1 MKKSNR
7 KAASRQDAAQYVAP
21 TMAAFLL
28 TMPFATSAWAA
39 PAVEA
44 DTELSN
50 IEVTAKPSSPMQ
62 TKESASNKFTAP
74 LRDTP
79 KTVQVITREVL
90 DQRGVNSLEE
100 ALRST
105 PGITFGAGEGGNP
118 TGDQPYIRGINSQQS
133 ISIDGLRDIA
143 AGSRETFNVDQVEV
157 IKGADSAF
165 NGRGGAGGSISIET
179 KKPQNTDFTH
189 IDLGVGTDKYVR
201 GSVDTN
207 WSTDNGMAFR
217 FNAMGQKNDVAG
229 REGPENKHWGFA
241 PSVAFGL
248 DTNTRLT
255 LAYYHY
261 QTDDIPDGGV
271 PFLYPV
277 GKLPTSGEHVYR
289 PTYGD
294 SRENWYG
301 MYNRDFR
308 KEKTDQGTVTFE
320 HDFNE
325 DMKLRNVFRAAR
337 SSQNY
342 VWTQPDDSKGNV
354 QNGMVWRRGNARVSD
369 TATYQN
375 VTDLTGK
382 FDTGA
387 LKHSYNVGLE
397 LAYEKSDV
405 QSAAVQQPTRYNPK
419 TGKDEVV
426 TNCSAANMGVGA
438 GSDYICTDLNNPNP
452 NDPWL
457 FNVTLPEA
465 TKYRTKTTSVYAFDT
480 IEFNPQWLLNAGV
493 RFDHYES
500 SSQAPDAERFSRT
513 DNLWNYQLG
522 LVYKPLPN
530 GSIYANIA
538 TASTPGNSFLGQ
550 SLEDQSI
557 SNSTTG
563 RNPVKNANDMAPEK
577 TRSYEIGTKWDVLDN
592 NLSLTGAIFRNE
604 VTNARIVE
612 NGIASMAGEKVVDGF
627 ELGFTGRIT
636 ENWEVFGGYT
646 FMSSEQKKLAK
657 NADGTDSVA
666 QGRDFFNT
674 PRHSGSLWTSYKV
687 TPKFTA
693 GVGMY
698 AQSDAVGSYTK
709 SGDAVLIKG
718 IPGYARF
725 DAMLSYQIS
734 KNAKAQLNVYN
745 LADKEYYSST
755 YSTHYAT
762 LGDGRAAVASLKLTF

>member
-248 DTNTRLT
+248 DTNTRWT

-405 QSAAVQQPTRYNPK
+405 QSAAVQKGSTTCK
-419 TGKDEVV
+419 T
-426 TNCSAANMGVGA
+426 GVGA
-438 GSDYICTDLNNPNP
+438 AGDYMCTDLNNPTP

-457 FNVTLPEA
+457 YDVVLPEA

-493 RFDHYES
+493 RFDRYES
-500 SSQAPDAERFSRT
+500 SKQDPNKPRFSRE

-530 GSIYANIA
+530 GSIYANFA

-550 SLEDQSI
+550 SSEDQSI
-557 SNSTTG
+557 DPTSG
-563 RNPVKNANDMAPEK
+563 RPLATNADEMSPEK
-577 TRSYEIGTKWDVLDN
+577 TRSYEVGTKWDVLDN

-604 VTNARIVE
+604 VTNVRIVE
-612 NGIASMAGEKVVDGF
+612 NNIARMAGEKVVDGF

-646 FMSSEQKKLAK
+646 FMSSEQKKLAREA
-657 NADGTDSVA
+657 NTNRENVA
-666 QGRDFFNT
+666 QGRDFYNT

-698 AQSDAVGSYTK
+698 AQSDVVGSYARNKPT
-709 SGDAVLIKG
+709 GDAVLIKG

-755 YSTHYAT
+755 YSAHYAPVAE
-762 LGDGRAAVASLKLTF
+762 GRSAVASLKLTF

>member
-1 MKKSNR
+1 MKKNHH
-7 KAASRQDAAQYVAP
+7 KATQRQDAAQYVAP

-28 TMPFATSAWAA
+28 TMPFASSAFAA
-39 PAVEA
+39 DVVDA
-44 DTELSN
+44 DTELSA
-50 IEVTAKPSSPMQ
+50 IEV
-62 TKESASNKFTAP
+62 SAPKANPLQIKNSTSNKFTAP

-79 KTVQVITREVL
+79 KTVQVISRELL
-90 DQRGVNSLEE
+90 DQRGANSLEE

-118 TGDQPYIRGINSQQS
+118 LGDRPFIRGIDSQQS
-133 ISIDGLRDIA
+133 ISVDGLRDIA
-143 AGSRETFNVDQVEV
+143 AGSRENFNVDQIEV

-165 NGRGGAGGSISIET
+165 NGRGGAGGSISVAT
-179 KKPQNTDFTH
+179 KAPKNTDFTE
-189 IDLGVGTDKYVR
+189 INLGVGTDKYVR

-207 WSTDNGMAFR
+207 WATDNGMAFR

-248 DTNTRLT
+248 DTPTRLI
-255 LAYYHY
+255 LSYYHY
-261 QTDDIPDGGV
+261 QTDDIPDSGV
-271 PFLYPV
+271 PFDYPAS
-277 GKLPTSGEHVYR
+277 KNLPTSGQHTYH
-289 PTYGD
+289 PTFGGNRD
-294 SRENWYG
+294 NWYG
-301 MYNRDFR
+301 MYARDYR

-320 HDFNE
+320 HDFN
-325 DMKLRNVFRAAR
+325 DDLSLRNTFRAAR
-337 SSQNY
+337 SSQDY

-354 QNGMVWRRGNARVSD
+354 ENGMVWRRGNARSSD
-369 TATYQN
+369 IATYQN

-387 LKHSYNVGLE
+387 LQHSFNVGLE
-397 LAYEKSDV
+397 LSREKSDV
-405 QSAAVQQPTRYNPK
+405 RSAAVQKGSQQC
-419 TGKDEVV
+419 KD
-426 TNCSAANMGVGA
+426 GVGVA
-438 GSDYICTDLNNPNP
+438 GGYMCTDLNNPNP

-457 FNVTLPEA
+457 YDVELPEA

-493 RFDHYES
+493 RFDHYDS
-500 SSQAPDAERFSRT
+500 SVDAPGAQRFSRT

-530 GSIYANIA
+530 GSIYANVG

-550 SLEDQSI
+550 GMEDQSI
-557 SNSTTG
+557 SNSTSG
-563 RNPVKNANDMAPEK
+563 RNPVFNANEMAPEK
-577 TRSYEIGTKWDVLDN
+577 TRSYEIGTKWDVLN
-592 NLSLTGAIFRNE
+592 NQLSLTGAVFRNE
-604 VTNARIVE
+604 VTNSRIVE
-612 NGIASMAGEKVVDGF
+612 NNIARMAGEKVVDGF
-627 ELGFTGRIT
+627 ELGFSGRIT
-636 ENWEVFGGYT
+636 ENWEIFGGYT

-657 NADGTDSVA
+657 NADGSDSVA

-674 PRHSGSLWTSYKV
+674 PRHSGSLWTSYKF
-687 TPKFTA
+687 TPKLTA

-698 AQSDAVGSYTK
+698 AQSDVVASYAQN
-709 SGDAVLIKG
+709 GDALLIKG
-718 IPGYARF
+718 APGYARF
-725 DAMLSYQIS
+725 DAMVSYQIS

>member
-500 SSQAPDAERFSRT
+500 SKDIPDFGRYTRT

-550 SLEDQSI
+550 SSEENNIAPD
-557 SNSTTG
+557 G
-563 RNPVKNANDMAPEK
+563 RGAAKNANDMAPEK

-612 NGIASMAGEKVVDGF
+612 NGIARMAGEKVVDGF

>member
-1 MKKSNR
+1 MKKTNR
-7 KAASRQDAAQYVAP
+7 KAASRHDAAQYVAP

-44 DTELSN
+44 DTELTN

-62 TKESASNKFTAP
+62 AKESASNKFTAP

-143 AGSRETFNVDQVEV
+143 AGSRETFNVQQVEV

-207 WSTDNGMAFR
+207 WATDNGMAFR

-248 DTNTRLT
+248 DTDTRLT

-387 LKHSYNVGLE
+387 LKHRYNVGLE
-397 LAYEKSDV
+397 LAYEKANV
-405 QSAAVQQPTRYNPK
+405 QSAAIQKGSTSCK
-419 TGKDEVV
+419 T
-426 TNCSAANMGVGA
+426 GVGA
-438 GSDYICTDLNNPNP
+438 AGDYICTDLNNPTP

-457 FNVTLPEA
+457 FDVTLPDA
-465 TKYRTKTTSVYAFDT
+465 TKYHTKTTSVYAFDT
-480 IEFNPQWLLNAGV
+480 IEFNPQWMMNAGV
-493 RFDHYES
+493 RFDRYES
-500 SSQAPDAERFSRT
+500 SSQAPDAERFKRT

-657 NADGTDSVA
+657 NADGSDNVA

>member
-1 MKKSNR
+1 MKKTNR
-7 KAASRQDAAQYVAP
+7 KATSRQDAAQYVAP

-50 IEVTAKPSSPMQ
+50 IEVTASPSNPVQ
-62 TKESASNKFTAP
+62 VKESASNKFTAP

-79 KTVQVITREVL
+79 KTVQVISREVL
-90 DQRGVNSLEE
+90 DQRGTNTLEE

-143 AGSRETFNVDQVEV
+143 AGSRETFNVQQVEV

-217 FNAMGQKNDVAG
+217 FNAMGLKEDVAG

-248 DTNTRLT
+248 DTDTRLS

-277 GKLPTSGEHVYR
+277 GKLPTTGEHVYR
-289 PTYGD
+289 PTFGGN
-294 SRENWYG
+294 RENWYG

-320 HDFNE
+320 HDFSE

-337 SSQNY
+337 SSQDY

-354 QNGMVWRRGNARVSD
+354 QNGMVWRRGNARSSD
-369 TATYQN
+369 TTTYQN

-397 LAYEKSDV
+397 LSYEKSDV
-405 QSAAVQQPTRYNPK
+405 QSMAIQ
-419 TGKDEVV
+419 
-426 TNCSAANMGVGA
+426 A
-438 GSDYICTDLNNPNP
+438 GSTTCKNGTGAAGDYMCTDLNNPTP

-457 FNVTLPEA
+457 FDYTLPEA

-500 SSQAPDAERFSRT
+500 SSQAPDAERFKRT

-530 GSIYANIA
+530 GSIYANVA

-550 SLEDQSI
+550 GLEDQGI

-563 RNPVKNANDMAPEK
+563 RNPVNNANDMAPEK

-592 NLSLTGAIFRNE
+592 QLSLTGAIFRNE
-604 VTNARIVE
+604 VTNTRIVE
-612 NGIASMAGEKVVDGF
+612 NGIARMAGEKVVDGF

-657 NADGTDSVA
+657 NADGSDNVA

-674 PRHSGSLWTSYKV
+674 PRHSGSLWTSYKI
-687 TPKFTA
+687 TPKLTA

-709 SGDAVLIKG
+709 NKDAVLIKG
-718 IPGYARF
+718 IPGYARY

-745 LADKEYYSST
+745 LTDKEYYSST

-762 LGDGRAAVASLKLTF
+762 LGTGRAAVASLKLTF

>member
-354 QNGMVWRRGNARVSD
+354 QNGMVWRRGNARASD

-500 SSQAPDAERFSRT
+500 SKDIPDFGRYTRT

-550 SLEDQSI
+550 SSEENNIAPD
-557 SNSTTG
+557 G
-563 RNPVKNANDMAPEK
+563 RGAAKNANDMAPEK

-612 NGIASMAGEKVVDGF
+612 NGIARMAGEKVVDGF

>member
-405 QSAAVQQPTRYNPK
+405 QSAAVQKGSTTCK
-419 TGKDEVV
+419 T
-426 TNCSAANMGVGA
+426 GVGA
-438 GSDYICTDLNNPNP
+438 AGDYMCTDLNNPTP

-457 FNVTLPEA
+457 HEVVLPEA

-500 SSQAPDAERFSRT
+500 SKDIPDFGRYTRT

-550 SLEDQSI
+550 SSEENNIAPD
-557 SNSTTG
+557 G
-563 RNPVKNANDMAPEK
+563 RGAAKNANDMAPEK

-612 NGIASMAGEKVVDGF
+612 NGIARMAGEKVVDGF

>member
-1 MKKSNR
+1 M
-7 KAASRQDAAQYVAP
+7 
-21 TMAAFLL
+21 
-28 TMPFATSAWAA
+28 
-39 PAVEA
+39 
-44 DTELSN
+44 
-50 IEVTAKPSSPMQ
+50 
-62 TKESASNKFTAP
+62 
-74 LRDTP
+74 
-79 KTVQVITREVL
+79 
-90 DQRGVNSLEE
+90 
-100 ALRST
+100 
-105 PGITFGAGEGGNP
+105 
-118 TGDQPYIRGINSQQS
+118 
-133 ISIDGLRDIA
+133 
-143 AGSRETFNVDQVEV
+143 
-157 IKGADSAF
+157 
-165 NGRGGAGGSISIET
+165 
-179 KKPQNTDFTH
+179 
-189 IDLGVGTDKYVR
+189 
-201 GSVDTN
+201 
-207 WSTDNGMAFR
+207 
-217 FNAMGQKNDVAG
+217 
-229 REGPENKHWGFA
+229 
-241 PSVAFGL
+241 
-248 DTNTRLT
+248 
-255 LAYYHY
+255 
-261 QTDDIPDGGV
+261 
-271 PFLYPV
+271 
-277 GKLPTSGEHVYR
+277 
-289 PTYGD
+289 
-294 SRENWYG
+294 
-301 MYNRDFR
+301 
-308 KEKTDQGTVTFE
+308 
-320 HDFNE
+320 
-325 DMKLRNVFRAAR
+325 
-337 SSQNY
+337 
-342 VWTQPDDSKGNV
+342 
-354 QNGMVWRRGNARVSD
+354 
-369 TATYQN
+369 
-375 VTDLTGK
+375 
-382 FDTGA
+382 
-387 LKHSYNVGLE
+387 GLE

-500 SSQAPDAERFSRT
+500 SKDIPDFGRYTRT

-550 SLEDQSI
+550 SSEENNIAPD
-557 SNSTTG
+557 G
-563 RNPVKNANDMAPEK
+563 RGAAKNANDMAPEK

-612 NGIASMAGEKVVDGF
+612 NGIARMAGEKVVDGF

>member
-419 TGKDEVV
+419 TGKNEVV

-457 FNVTLPEA
+457 FDVTLPEA

-500 SSQAPDAERFSRT
+500 SKDIPDFGRYTRT

-550 SLEDQSI
+550 SSEENNIAPD
-557 SNSTTG
+557 G
-563 RNPVKNANDMAPEK
+563 RGAAKNANDMAPEK

-612 NGIASMAGEKVVDGF
+612 NGIARMAGKKVVDGF

-657 NADGTDSVA
+657 NADGTDNIA

-687 TPKFTA
+687 TPKLTA

>member
-1 MKKSNR
+1 M
-7 KAASRQDAAQYVAP
+7 
-21 TMAAFLL
+21 
-28 TMPFATSAWAA
+28 
-39 PAVEA
+39 
-44 DTELSN
+44 DT
-50 IEVTAKPSSPMQ
+50 
-62 TKESASNKFTAP
+62 
-74 LRDTP
+74 D
-79 KTVQVITREVL
+79 
-90 DQRGVNSLEE
+90 
-100 ALRST
+100 
-105 PGITFGAGEGGNP
+105 
-118 TGDQPYIRGINSQQS
+118 
-133 ISIDGLRDIA
+133 
-143 AGSRETFNVDQVEV
+143 
-157 IKGADSAF
+157 
-165 NGRGGAGGSISIET
+165 
-179 KKPQNTDFTH
+179 
-189 IDLGVGTDKYVR
+189 
-201 GSVDTN
+201 
-207 WSTDNGMAFR
+207 
-217 FNAMGQKNDVAG
+217 
-229 REGPENKHWGFA
+229 
-241 PSVAFGL
+241 
-248 DTNTRLT
+248 TRLT

-397 LAYEKSDV
+397 LAYEKANA
-405 QSAAVQQPTRYNPK
+405 QSAAIQKGSTSCK
-419 TGKDEVV
+419 T
-426 TNCSAANMGVGA
+426 GVGA
-438 GSDYICTDLNNPNP
+438 AGDYICTDLNNPTP

-457 FNVTLPEA
+457 FDVTLPDA
-465 TKYRTKTTSVYAFDT
+465 TKYHTKTTSVYAFDT
-480 IEFNPQWLLNAGV
+480 IEFNPQWMMNAGV
-493 RFDHYES
+493 RFDRYES
-500 SSQAPDAERFSRT
+500 SSQAPDAERFKRT

-657 NADGTDSVA
+657 NADGSDNVA

>member
-62 TKESASNKFTAP
+62 AKESASNKFTAP

-261 QTDDIPDGGV
+261 QTDDIPESGA
-271 PFLYPV
+271 PYYWP
-277 GKLPTSGEHVYR
+277 KNNLPTSGEHVYR
-289 PTYGD
+289 PTLGGNH
-294 SRENWYG
+294 SNWYG
-301 MYNRDFR
+301 MYDRDFR
-308 KEKTDQGTVTFE
+308 KEKTDQGTITFE
-320 HDFNE
+320 HDFND
-325 DMKLRNVFRAAR
+325 DMTLRNVFRAAR

-342 VWTQPDDSKGNV
+342 VWTQPDDSQGNV
-354 QNGMVWRRGNARVSD
+354 VNGMVWRRGNARTSD
-369 TATYQN
+369 IATYQN

-382 FDTGA
+382 FETGA
-387 LKHSYNVGLE
+387 LKHSYNIGLE
-397 LAYEKSDV
+397 LGYEKAGV
-405 QSAAVQQPTRYNPK
+405 RSAALTK
-419 TGKDEVV
+419 GDKA
-426 TNCSAANMGVGA
+426 CANGVGA
-438 GSDYICTDLNNPNP
+438 AGDYMCTDLNNPTP

-457 FNVTLPEA
+457 YDVVLPEA

-493 RFDHYES
+493 RFDRYES
-500 SSQAPDAERFSRT
+500 SKQDPNKPRFSRE

-530 GSIYANIA
+530 GSIYANFA

-550 SLEDQSI
+550 SSEDQSI
-557 SNSTTG
+557 DPTSG
-563 RNPVKNANDMAPEK
+563 RPLATNADEMSPEK
-577 TRSYEIGTKWDVLDN
+577 TRSYEVGTKWDVLDN

-604 VTNARIVE
+604 VTNVRIVE
-612 NGIASMAGEKVVDGF
+612 NNIARMAGEKVVDGF

-646 FMSSEQKKLAK
+646 FMSSEQKKLAREA
-657 NADGTDSVA
+657 NTNRENVA
-666 QGRDFFNT
+666 QGRDFYNT

-698 AQSDAVGSYTK
+698 AQSDVVGSYARNKPT
-709 SGDAVLIKG
+709 GDAVLIKG

-725 DAMLSYQIS
+725 DALLSYQIS

-755 YSTHYAT
+755 YSAHYAPVAE
-762 LGDGRAAVASLKLTF
+762 GRSAVASLKLTF

>member
-1 MKKSNR
+1 MKKTNR
-7 KAASRQDAAQYVAP
+7 KATSRQDAAQYVAP

-28 TMPFATSAWAA
+28 TMPFASTAWAA

-44 DTELSN
+44 DTELPS
-50 IEVTAKPSSPMQ
+50 IEVTATPSNPMQ
-62 TKESASNKFTAP
+62 TKESSSNKFTAP

-143 AGSRETFNVDQVEV
+143 AGSRETFNVEQVEV

-165 NGRGGAGGSISIET
+165 NGRGGAGGSISIDT

-248 DTNTRLT
+248 DTDTRLS

-261 QTDDIPDGGV
+261 QTDDIPESGA
-271 PFLYPV
+271 PYYWP
-277 GKLPTSGEHVYR
+277 KNNLPTSGEHVYR
-289 PTYGD
+289 PTLGGD
-294 SRENWYG
+294 HSNWYG
-301 MYNRDFR
+301 LKDRDFR
-308 KEKTDQGTVTFE
+308 KEKTDQGTITFE

-325 DMKLRNVFRAAR
+325 DMKLRNVFRASR
-337 SSQNY
+337 SSQDY
-342 VWTQPDDSKGNV
+342 VWTQPDDSQGNV
-354 QNGMVWRRGNARVSD
+354 VNGLVWRRANTRSSD
-369 TATYQN
+369 IATYQN

-397 LAYEKSDV
+397 MSYEKADV
-405 QSAAVQQPTRYNPK
+405 SSIALNPASTNVCKKGTGAAVGY
-419 TGKDEVV
+419 
-426 TNCSAANMGVGA
+426 M
-438 GSDYICTDLNNPNP
+438 CTDLNNPNP
-452 NDPWL
+452 NDPW
-457 FNVTLPEA
+457 NGTYTVGEA
-465 TKYRTKTTSVYAFDT
+465 TKYRTKTTSLYAFDT

-500 SSQAPDAERFSRT
+500 SAQSPNSDRFTRT

-530 GSIYANIA
+530 GSIYANFA

-550 SLEDQSI
+550 SLEDQGI
-557 SNSTTG
+557 DPTTG
-563 RNPVKNANDMAPEK
+563 RTKVLNANDMEPEK

-592 NLSLTGAIFRNE
+592 KLSLTGAIFRNE

-646 FMSSEQKKLAK
+646 FMSSEQKKLAREA
-657 NADGTDSVA
+657 NTNRENVA

-698 AQSDAVGSYTK
+698 AQSDVVGSYARNKPT
-709 SGDAVLIKG
+709 GDAVLIKG

-755 YSTHYAT
+755 YSTHYAPVAE
-762 LGDGRAAVASLKLTF
+762 GRSAVASLKLTF

>member
-1 MKKSNR
+1 
-7 KAASRQDAAQYVAP
+7 
-21 TMAAFLL
+21 
-28 TMPFATSAWAA
+28 
-39 PAVEA
+39 
-44 DTELSN
+44 
-50 IEVTAKPSSPMQ
+50 
-62 TKESASNKFTAP
+62 
-74 LRDTP
+74 
-79 KTVQVITREVL
+79 
-90 DQRGVNSLEE
+90 
-100 ALRST
+100 
-105 PGITFGAGEGGNP
+105 
-118 TGDQPYIRGINSQQS
+118 
-133 ISIDGLRDIA
+133 
-143 AGSRETFNVDQVEV
+143 
-157 IKGADSAF
+157 
-165 NGRGGAGGSISIET
+165 
-179 KKPQNTDFTH
+179 
-189 IDLGVGTDKYVR
+189 
-201 GSVDTN
+201 
-207 WSTDNGMAFR
+207 
-217 FNAMGQKNDVAG
+217 
-229 REGPENKHWGFA
+229 
-241 PSVAFGL
+241 
-248 DTNTRLT
+248 
-255 LAYYHY
+255 
-261 QTDDIPDGGV
+261 
-271 PFLYPV
+271 
-277 GKLPTSGEHVYR
+277 
-289 PTYGD
+289 
-294 SRENWYG
+294 
-301 MYNRDFR
+301 
-308 KEKTDQGTVTFE
+308 
-320 HDFNE
+320 
-325 DMKLRNVFRAAR
+325 
-337 SSQNY
+337 
-342 VWTQPDDSKGNV
+342 
-354 QNGMVWRRGNARVSD
+354 MVWRRGNARVSD

-405 QSAAVQQPTRYNPK
+405 QSAAVQKGSTTCK
-419 TGKDEVV
+419 T
-426 TNCSAANMGVGA
+426 GVGA
-438 GSDYICTDLNNPNP
+438 AGDYMCTDLNNPTP

-457 FNVTLPEA
+457 HEVVLPEA

-500 SSQAPDAERFSRT
+500 SSQAPDAERFSRI

-557 SNSTTG
+557 TNSTTG
-563 RNPVKNANDMAPEK
+563 RNPVSNANDMAPEK

-612 NGIASMAGEKVVDGF
+612 NGIARMAGEKVVDGF

>member
-426 TNCSAANMGVGA
+426 TNCSAANMGIGA

-457 FNVTLPEA
+457 FDVTLPEA

-500 SSQAPDAERFSRT
+500 SKDIPDFGRYTRT

-550 SLEDQSI
+550 SSEENNIAPD
-557 SNSTTG
+557 G
-563 RNPVKNANDMAPEK
+563 RGAAKNANDMAPEK

-612 NGIASMAGEKVVDGF
+612 NGIARMAGEKVVDGF

>member
-1 MKKSNR
+1 MNYMASCQKTWHSTPFCLESHTILMKKTHR
-7 KAASRQDAAQYVAP
+7 KATSRQDAAQYVAP

-28 TMPFATSAWAA
+28 TMPFASTAWAA

-44 DTELSN
+44 DTELPS

-143 AGSRETFNVDQVEV
+143 AGSRETFNVEQVEV
-157 IKGADSAF
+157 IKGADSAY
-165 NGRGGAGGSISIET
+165 NGRGGAGGSIIIDT

-248 DTNTRLT
+248 DTDTRLT

-301 MYNRDFR
+301 MYNRDYR
-308 KEKTDQGTVTFE
+308 KEKTDQGTITFE

-337 SSQNY
+337 SSQDY

-369 TATYQN
+369 TNTYQN

-405 QSAAVQQPTRYNPK
+405 QSAAVQKGSTTCK
-419 TGKDEVV
+419 T
-426 TNCSAANMGVGA
+426 GVGA
-438 GSDYICTDLNNPNP
+438 AGDYMCTDLNNPTP

-457 FNVTLPEA
+457 HEVVLPEA

-500 SSQAPDAERFSRT
+500 SSQVPDGDRFTRT

-530 GSIYANIA
+530 GSIYANFA

-550 SLEDQSI
+550 SLESQGI
-557 SNSTTG
+557 ANSTTG
-563 RNPVKNANDMAPEK
+563 RSPVSNANDMAPEK

-592 NLSLTGAIFRNE
+592 NLSLTGVESTGQRN
-604 VTNARIVE
+604 TLFQYLLW
-612 NGIASMAGEKVVDGF
+612 GFKVKCF
-627 ELGFTGRIT
+627 SRSFI
-636 ENWEVFGGYT
+636 
-646 FMSSEQKKLAK
+646 
-657 NADGTDSVA
+657 
-666 QGRDFFNT
+666 
-674 PRHSGSLWTSYKV
+674 
-687 TPKFTA
+687 
-693 GVGMY
+693 
-698 AQSDAVGSYTK
+698 
-709 SGDAVLIKG
+709 
-718 IPGYARF
+718 
-725 DAMLSYQIS
+725 
-734 KNAKAQLNVYN
+734 
-745 LADKEYYSST
+745 
-755 YSTHYAT
+755 
-762 LGDGRAAVASLKLTF
+762 